1 MRGCLQGAR
10 RSGHIP
16 VSVLHGIDQKFSFE
30 AITSSSKEPA
40 FVVLEDAAVCNV
52 GGKWWC
58 RITPLVANR
67 TARSMQF
74 SNSRTLPGQ
83 W

>member
-1 MRGCLQGAR
+1 MRGVVFKAAPQR
-10 RSGHIP
+10 PYSRD
-16 VSVLHGIDQKFSFE
+16 VLHGIDQKFSFE
-30 AITSSSKEPA
+30 SHHFILKEPA